1 MAELN
6 EDYYCF
12 TFDAGMHDIAYA
24 QLYELGFDAFH
35 EEEDCI
41 DGYLPVSLWKDGIEV
56 KIQSVYPY
64 TSFKIVKQQNWNA
77 QWESTFS
84 PITIDDQIYVRATF
98 HKPMSDMMEVVIDPK
113 MAFGTGHH
121 ATTHMILSA
130 MLEIDFKGKRVLDF
144 GCGSGILAIAAE
156 KLGASDI
163 DAIDYDSW
171 CVENT
176 EENRMLNNCSRIKV
190 WQEDHLKNLNEKY
203 DVILAN
209 ITRDV
214 LLQNNHDIYR
224 LLAQGGIGMY
234 SGFIA
239 SDLGQILNAV
249 KGLGV
254 KEIKVKEMGDWNAI
268 VWHK

>member
-64 TSFKIVKQQNWNA
+64 TSFKIVKQQTGMPNGNPP
-77 QWESTFS
+77 FHPS
-84 PITIDDQIYVRATF
+84 PSMIKSIAATF

-121 ATTHMILSA
+121 ATTHMIFICHARNRLQKVKRV
-130 MLEIDFKGKRVLDF
+130 IDFWLRVGNF
-144 GCGSGILAIAAE
+144 GHRSRAVRFLISMPSTTTVGVSRIQKKTGIEQLF
-156 KLGASDI
+156 
-163 DAIDYDSW
+163 
-171 CVENT
+171 
-176 EENRMLNNCSRIKV
+176 RIKV
-190 WQEDHLKNLNEKY
+190 ARGSPKELNEKY

-214 LLQNNHDIYR
+214 PLQNNHGH
-224 LLAQGGIGMY
+224 L
-234 SGFIA
+234 
-239 SDLGQILNAV
+239 
-249 KGLGV
+249 
-254 KEIKVKEMGDWNAI
+254 
-268 VWHK
+268 